1 MNNLLVKSFCKSIKW
16 WAQVNTPNLSS
27 SNLKP
32 LVFLKPLWSL
42 LLKVATTFLL
52 NDMYPPPHWLYQ
64 ENQGSKI
71 RRGSQVSARARERD
85 QQGFDFLYC
94 SHTALMMEEVAICA
108 LRATR
113 VTRDEETGFRSEKF
127 SFRHSFVLLLQFLH
141 DFLGMSPFSPLS
153 NPSPSC

>member
-1 MNNLLVKSFCKSIKW
+1 MSPS
-16 WAQVNTPNLSS
+16 QHT
-27 SNLKP
+27 KP
-32 LVFLKPLWSL
+32 LVFKPQTSRLPKTSL
-42 LLKVATTFLL
+42 IVASESCDHVPSKRHVSSSSLTLSRKSGEQ
-52 NDMYPPPHWLYQ
+52 DQ
-64 ENQGSKI
+64 EGFASK
-71 RRGSQVSARARERD
+71 RARARERD

-141 DFLGMSPFSPLS
+141 DFLGVSPFSPLS